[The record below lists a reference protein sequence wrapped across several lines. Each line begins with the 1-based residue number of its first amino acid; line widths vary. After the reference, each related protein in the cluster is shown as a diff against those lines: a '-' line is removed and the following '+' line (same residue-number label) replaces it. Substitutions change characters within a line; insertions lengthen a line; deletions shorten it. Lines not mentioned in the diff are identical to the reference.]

1 MRKFEDVD
9 VNPEFEAF
17 EAVAHSHGYDTIRW
31 KFPRTSREAIRRML
45 TPDDFIEDSSE
56 D

>member
-1 MRKFEDVD
+1 MKKFEETDT
-9 VNPEFEAF
+9 NPDF
-17 EAVAHSHGYDTIRW
+17 EAVAHSHGDDTIRW